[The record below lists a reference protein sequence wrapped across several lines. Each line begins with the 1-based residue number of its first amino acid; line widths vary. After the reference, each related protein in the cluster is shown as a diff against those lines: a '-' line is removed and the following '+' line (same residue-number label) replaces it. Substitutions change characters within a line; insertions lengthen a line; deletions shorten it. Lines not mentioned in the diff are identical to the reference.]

1 MCAMTD
7 HATATVT
14 ALQPPA
20 STQLLRTR
28 EPRGVIDAAE
38 ATRRLRR
45 LAGSSLTAVETSMGR
60 LVAALATDPVHLL
73 VLGAPMSMSTAP
85 ATGAALAEPSSPEAV
100 AALARWIGRTVTD
113 VRVEDIGTLVVQC
126 GSESVRVAADPSYEA
141 WEVRGMDGGLLACLP
156 GGGISLW
163 TPTVGAIP
171 HSR

>member
-73 VLGAPMSMSTAP
+73 VLAAPVSIGTAP
-85 ATGAALAEPSSPEAV
+85 VQGAALAEPNSPEAV
-100 AALARWIGRTVTD
+100 SALSRWIGRSVTA
-113 VRVEDIGTLVVQC
+113 VRVEEVGTLVVEC
-126 GSESVRVAADPSYEA
+126 GAESIRVAADASYEA

-163 TPTVGAIP
+163 TPTTGHIP
-171 HSR
+171 NPR

>member
-7 HATATVT
+7 SATATAAAPAAPA
-14 ALQPPA
+14 ALPP
-20 STQLLRTR
+20 LRTR

-45 LAGSSLTAVETSMGR
+45 LAGSTLTAVETSMGR

-73 VLGAPMSMSTAP
+73 VLAAPISISTAP
-85 ATGAALAEPSSPEAV
+85 APGAALAEPNSPEAA
-100 AALARWIGRTVTD
+100 AALSRWIGRSVTE
-113 VRVEDIGTLVVQC
+113 VRVEEAGTLVVEC
-126 GSESVRVAADPSYEA
+126 GAESVRVAADASYEA

-163 TPTVGAIP
+163 VPTVGHIP
-171 HSR
+171 GSH